1 MSPTAPSCP
10 NSACSTQV
18 NPFPENGQT
27 QSWTFCL
34 VGEISSGIVAGEPF
48 IHGVFRGPY
57 LTLKSA
63 ETGIGHGH
71 LK

>member
-1 MSPTAPSCP
+1 MSLTAPNCP
-10 NSACSTQV
+10 NSAYSTQV
-18 NPFPENGQT
+18 NPFPEMGRT

-34 VGEISSGIVAGEPF
+34 LGEISSRIKAGKQF
-48 IHGVFRGPY
+48 MLGVFKRPC

-63 ETGIGHGH
+63 ETGIGHEH

>member
-1 MSPTAPSCP
+1 MSLTAPNCP

-18 NPFPENGQT
+18 NPFPEMGQT

-34 VGEISSGIVAGEPF
+34 LGEITSGIKAGKQF
-48 IHGVFRGPY
+48 MLAAFKRSY

-63 ETGIGHGH
+63 ETGTDHGH